1 MKNGMERMAR
11 GSRWVGLVVLLACP
25 GCSREPLALLDRMGE
40 AYRAADRYRDDATVR
55 IHYTRGE
62 AEVDHELPFRVAFE
76 RPDRL
81 RVECYDAQLV
91 SDGTSL
97 HAAVGDVPGQV
108 LVEPVKYPLSL
119 EQLFSDPH
127 LRSRLSEGEAGCP
140 TQLPLLLADDTVSLI
155 LTEAV
160 GDPRIA
166 GSGSVDG
173 HACTKIE
180 VDKPDG
186 TLALWIDDAS
196 FILRRMSLPTAAYAA
211 FLSSQLGPVSR
222 VEVVAEF
229 KNASFDA
236 PISGEAFSFEV
247 PEGARKVSTIEPVQ
261 SPDPPAELIGKASPP
276 FTLSSI
282 NGDRVSRESLAG
294 RVAVLEFFFDGC
306 GPCSRS
312 MPRVLEAV
320 GNLRA
325 AGRDV
330 THHRVSVDDA
340 GVADE
345 TIRDF
350 IGKAAGET
358 KDEDNK
364 DDDNKDEDNADSP
377 KILRDPRS
385 VAASAFEITTFPG
398 LVVLA
403 PDGTVAD
410 VQRGSNDRIGEDIVE
425 VVEAVAAGK
434 PTPELVRKRFDRRLS
449 EYRSVIDAAAGG
461 GTAVLPEQVIAPKRQ
476 PERFKLVRAWK
487 TDAVAMPG
495 NVVRTDPSEGG
506 SAEALRL
513 FVLDGWRS
521 VVELDAAGSEVARH
535 DLELPAD
542 AAIGFLRTTLDREG
556 RRWWLGGAVGGQH
569 LFVFD
574 NRWRRHAVYPELG
587 AAEHAGVSDAEFV
600 DLDGAG
606 GPEIVAGF
614 FGSVGLHGVSLDGR
628 RLRKERSIETV
639 ISLAADAPGEDGCRG
654 VVVVDARGRLV
665 RIGPD
670 GAAGSPVD
678 VDGSR
683 IQSIHAAPVGAT
695 GPAWALLAIAGES
708 LGRTR
713 LVGIAPDL
721 VARWSHEL
729 PDGIH
734 RDGPIEPVAWIEL
747 PGDGSRQWL
756 VAAPDGSVTAVR
768 DNGGIVGRYAHG
780 EPIVGLN
787 GFVSDGVPHIVIA
800 TRTDVE
806 ALRMEDIAID

>member
-1 MKNGMERMAR
+1 MKNGMGRMAR
-11 GSRWVGLVVLLACP
+11 GSRWVGLVIAIACC
-25 GCSREPLALLDRMGE
+25 GCSRDPRALLDRMGE
-40 AYRAADRYRDDATVR
+40 AYRAADRYRDDATVH
-55 IHYTRGE
+55 IHYTRGDK
-62 AEVDHELPFRVAFE
+62 EVDHDLPFRVAFE

-91 SDGTSL
+91 SDGASL

-108 LVEPVKYPLSL
+108 LVEPVKSPLSL

-127 LRSRLSEGEAGCP
+127 LRTRLSEGEAGCP

-155 LTEAV
+155 LAEAV

-166 GSGSVDG
+166 GRGSVDG
-173 HACTKIE
+173 YACTKIE

-196 FILRRMSLPTAAYAA
+196 FVLRRMSLPTAAYAA

-229 KNASFDA
+229 KNASFDT

-247 PEGARKVSTIEPVQ
+247 PEGARNVSKIEPVQ
-261 SPDPPAELIGKASPP
+261 SPDPPAESIGKASPP

-282 NGDRVSRESLAG
+282 DGDRVSRESLAG
-294 RVAVLEFFFDGC
+294 RVAVLEFFFEGC

-320 GNLRA
+320 GKLRA

-330 THHRVSVDDA
+330 SHHRVSVDDA

-358 KDEDNK
+358 KD
-364 DDDNKDEDNADSP
+364 DDKADSP
-377 KILRDPRS
+377 TILRDPRS

-410 VQRGSNDRIGEDIVE
+410 VQRGSNDRIGEDLFE

-434 PTPELVRKRFDRRLS
+434 TTPELVRKRFDRRLS
-449 EYRSVIDAAAGG
+449 EYRSVIDAATGG

-476 PERFKLVRAWK
+476 PERFKLLRAWK

-495 NVVRTDPSEGG
+495 NVVRTDPSEGD

-521 VVELDAAGSEVARH
+521 VVELDAAGLEVARH

-542 AAIGFLRTTLDREG
+542 AAIGFLRTALDREG
-556 RRWWLGGAVGGQH
+556 RRWWLGGAVGGQR

-587 AAEHAGVSDAEFV
+587 AASHAGVSGAELV
-600 DLDGAG
+600 DLDGVG

-628 RLRKERSIETV
+628 RIWKERSLETV
-639 ISLAADAPGEDGCRG
+639 ISLAADAAGEDGCRG
-654 VVVVDARGRLV
+654 VVVVDARGRLA

-670 GAAGSPVD
+670 GTAGSPVE

-713 LVGIAPDL
+713 LVGIAPL
-721 VARWSHEL
+721 FAARWIHDL

-756 VAAPDGSVTAVR
+756 VAAPDGSVTVVR
-768 DNGGIVGRYAHG
+768 DDGGIVGSYAHG

-800 TRTDVE
+800 TRTAVE

>member
-25 GCSREPLALLDRMGE
+25 GCSRDPRALLDRMSE
-40 AYRAADRYRDDATVR
+40 AYRAADRYRDDAIVR

-108 LVEPVKYPLSL
+108 LVEPVESPLSL

-155 LTEAV
+155 LAESV
-160 GDPRIA
+160 GNPRIA
-166 GSGSVDG
+166 GSDSIDG

-186 TLALWIDDAS
+186 TLALWIDDVS

-211 FLSSQLGPVSR
+211 YLSSQLGPVSR

-229 KNASFDA
+229 TAAAFDA

-247 PEGARKVSTIEPVQ
+247 PEGARKVSAIEPVE
-261 SPDPPAELIGKASPP
+261 SPDPPAQSIGKASPP

-282 NGDRVSRESLAG
+282 DGDRVSRESLAG

-312 MPRVLEAV
+312 MPRVLQAV
-320 GNLRA
+320 GKLRA
-325 AGRDV
+325 AGRDLV
-330 THHRVSVDDA
+330 HHRVSVDDA
-340 GVADE
+340 GVADDA
-345 TIRDF
+345 IREF
-350 IGKAAGET
+350 VTKAAGET
-358 KDEDNK
+358 KDEK
-364 DDDNKDEDNADSP
+364 NAAAP
-377 KILRDPRS
+377 TILRDPRS
-385 VAASAFEITTFPG
+385 VAASAFEVTTFPG

-403 PDGTVAD
+403 PDGTVVD
-410 VQRGSNDRIGEDIVE
+410 VQRGSNDRIGEDLVE

-434 PTPELVRKRFDRRLS
+434 PTLELVRKRFDRRLS
-449 EYRSVIDAAAGG
+449 EYRSAIDAATGG

-495 NVVRTDPSEGG
+495 NVVRTGPSEGD
-506 SAEALRL
+506 STEALRL

-542 AAIGFLRTTLDREG
+542 AAIGFLRTAIDREG
-556 RRWWLGGAVGGQH
+556 RRWWLGGEVGGQH

-587 AAEHAGVSDAEFV
+587 SAAHAGVSNAEFV
-600 DLDGAG
+600 DLDGVG

-628 RLRKERSIETV
+628 QIWKERSLETV
-639 ISLAADAPGEDGCRG
+639 ISLAADAAGEEGRRG
-654 VVVVDARGRLV
+654 VVVVDSRGRLV

-670 GAAGSPVD
+670 GAAGSPVE

-683 IQSIHAAPVGAT
+683 IQSIHAAPVGAAGAT
-695 GPAWALLAIAGES
+695 GPAWAILAIAGES

-713 LVGIAPDL
+713 LVGISPLLA
-721 VARWSHEL
+721 ARWNHDL

-734 RDGPIEPVAWIEL
+734 RDGPIEPVAWIGL
-747 PGDGSRQWL
+747 PGDGGRQWL
-756 VAAPDGSVTAVR
+756 VAAPDGSVTVVR
-768 DNGGIVGRYAHG
+768 DDGVVIGRYAHG

-787 GFVSDGVPHIVIA
+787 GFVSDGVPHVVLV
-800 TRTDVE
+800 TRTAVE